1 MLSNRS
7 FRNGKY
13 LGVQMSDYN
22 RQFLFSEAAV
32 SVIKPKLSL
41 RKRLAKKT
49 TFLTGTA
56 AVTLGAVVGAG
67 VGAGVGVIVYNSWTR
82 PAAVVVNDSKSVTWI
97 TGAAATAAPSV
108 VTISV
113 SGVSGSGNGSGV
125 FLTEDGYIITNAHV
139 VTLDGATSSVKI
151 QIKTSDGYIYG
162 AKVIGTDP
170 INDLAVVKVDSPI
183 RFKPIVF
190 ADSGNIN
197 VGDRVVAIGA
207 PLGLANTV
215 TEGIVSALNRTI
227 AVASAEVPDNSDSLG
242 GLQFFSGRGTAV
254 NLRVIQ
260 TDAAINP
267 GNSGGALVDEQGQ
280 LIGINVAIASAGS
293 GGQAGNIGVGF
304 AIPSNVADRIAKEIM
319 RTGTASHA
327 LLGAGVADSTGSSDR
342 SGFSVGA
349 EIKELTKG
357 GAAEKSGLLV
367 GDIVVKFNG
376 LAITTA
382 GELTAA
388 VRQEPAG
395 AKAVVEVIRNSK
407 NVIVNVVLGDA
418 ADLK

>member
-1 MLSNRS
+1 
-7 FRNGKY
+7 
-13 LGVQMSDYN
+13 MSDYN
-22 RQFLFSEAAV
+22 RQFLFSEATV
-32 SVIKPKLSL
+32 SVVKPKRSL
-41 RKRLAKKT
+41 RQRLAAKT

-56 AVTLGAVVGAG
+56 AVALGALVGAG
-67 VGAGVGVIVYNSWTR
+67 VGAGVGVVVYNSWTR
-82 PAAVVVNDSKSVTWI
+82 PPAVVVNDAKSVTWI
-97 TGAAATAAPSV
+97 TGAAAKAAPSV

-113 SGVSGSGNGSGV
+113 SGSSGSGNGSGV
-125 FLTEDGYIITNAHV
+125 FLTNDGFVITNAHV
-139 VTLDGATSSVKI
+139 VTLDGSTSNVKL
-151 QIKTSDGYIYG
+151 QVKTSDGHVYT
-162 AKVIGTDP
+162 AKVVGTDP
-170 INDLAVVKVDSPI
+170 INDLAVIKVDAPI
-183 RFKPIVF
+183 SFTPVQF
-190 ADSGNIN
+190 ADSSKIN

-227 AVASAEVPDNSDSLG
+227 AVASAEVPENQGLG
-242 GLQFFSGRGTAV
+242 GLQFFSGSGTAV

-267 GNSGGALVDEQGQ
+267 GNSGGALVDEEGR

-293 GGQAGNIGVGF
+293 GAQAGNIGVGF
-304 AIPSNVADRIAKEIM
+304 AIPSNVSQRIASEIM
-319 RTGTASHA
+319 ATGTASHA
-327 LLGAGVADSTGSSDR
+327 LLGAGVADSTGNSDR

-349 EIKELTKG
+349 EIKELTRG
-357 GAAEKSGLLV
+357 GAAEKAGLAV

-376 LAITTA
+376 QAITTA

-395 AKAVVEVIRNSK
+395 AEAVIEVIRNK
-407 NVIVNVVLGDA
+407 KTLTLNVVLGDA

>member
-1 MLSNRS
+1 
-7 FRNGKY
+7 
-13 LGVQMSDYN
+13 MSDYN
-22 RQFLFSEAAV
+22 RQFLFSESNV
-32 SVIKPKLSL
+32 SVVKPKRSM
-41 RKRLAKKT
+41 RQRLAAKT

-56 AVTLGAVVGAG
+56 AVVLGALVGAG
-67 VGAGVGVIVYNSWTR
+67 VGAGVGVVVYNSWTQ
-82 PAAVVVNDSKSVTWI
+82 PPAVVVNDAKSVTWI

-113 SGVSGSGNGSGV
+113 SGSSGSGNGSGV
-125 FLTEDGYIITNAHV
+125 FLTEDGYVITNAHV
-139 VTLDGATSSVKI
+139 VTLDGSTSNVKL
-151 QIKTSDGYIYG
+151 QVKTSDGHVYD

-170 INDLAVVKVDSPI
+170 INDLAVIKVDAPI
-183 RFKPIVF
+183 SFKPVEF
-190 ADSGNIN
+190 ADSSQIN

-227 AVASAEVPDNSDSLG
+227 AVASAEVPENPGLG

-267 GNSGGALVDEQGQ
+267 GNSGGALVDEEGK

-293 GGQAGNIGVGF
+293 GAQAGNIGVGF
-304 AIPSNVADRIAKEIM
+304 AIPSNVAERIASEIM
-319 RTGTASHA
+319 TTGTASHA
-327 LLGAGVADSTGSSDR
+327 LLGAGVIDATASSDN
-342 SGFSVGA
+342 SGFSIGA

-357 GAAEKSGLLV
+357 GAAEKAGLAV

-376 LAITTA
+376 QAIATA

-395 AKAVVEVIRNSK
+395 AKAIVELIRNNK
-407 NVIVNVVLGDA
+407 TLTVNVVLGDA